1 MNKEQIYDS
10 QINPLMAQIIEICK
24 ANKIAMLA
32 TFAIPTPEDA
42 DLCCTSQTPDET
54 GNLPAHIREASS
66 VIRNGRTLTTMRL
79 KIKHPD
85 GSQTHKAIVG

>member
-10 QINPLMAQIIEICK
+10 QINPLMEQIIEICK
-24 ANKIAMLA
+24 SNKIAMLA

-54 GNLPAHIREASS
+54 GKLPRHMAEASS
-66 VIRNGRTLTTMRL
+66 LIRNGRAAPMMLTTQHADGSKTLT
-79 KIKHPD
+79 
-85 GSQTHKAIVG
+85 AILG